1 MTGRIDWIRRGGESR
16 ARQDSHDR
24 QDGVARLR
32 PVQAVADRPSSP
44 DPPVPDGSTFDALFA
59 TNAAPILL
67 IDPERDGAIVD
78 VNPKAAEFY
87 GHSRERFRTLHVWD
101 INTLDRSVL
110 PVMREISSWS
120 GGHYPQRFRHR
131 MADGS
136 LRDVQV
142 YAGPIQL
149 QGRRLLLCIIHD
161 VTAVIEAEL
170 FNRLLLESVQ
180 DGVCGVDLLGNVT
193 FVNPA
198 AVQAFGYSHESELM
212 RGGIGRFLVPG
223 GTGAAAHP
231 VLQVAA
237 TGSPVRD
244 LECPLF
250 RQDGSPFPAR
260 ITASP
265 VRGRDGVVGVVVSFC
280 DLTEEKER
288 DARVTDLTNSLPG
301 AVFQAEIRPD
311 GRVLPTY
318 FSSAANTLVGLPPG
332 ADLTMPGVLAG
343 AMSRKQWIGVL
354 YGLRRAAREGVA
366 WDQEF
371 HVHPPEAGTDGAGG
385 ADPAPGRWLLGR
397 ARPRPR
403 PDGTVSINGVL
414 LDITE
419 RKRLEASLEQAA
431 LNDPLTGVWNR
442 RRFEQ
447 ALEEAAARA
456 LRYGRPFSLLLIDI
470 DHFKQFNDTHGH
482 ALGDRA
488 LQMVAGVLAGRSR
501 QVDCLARWGGE
512 EFSLLLP
519 ETDAVSAQALAS
531 DLRRAVAALSIADV
545 GPGDVG
551 PGGVTVSIGVGQ
563 ATPGES
569 IDALFRRVDAALYRA
584 KAAGRNQVHLA

>member
-1 MTGRIDWIRRGGESR
+1 MTGRIDWIRRGPQSR
-16 ARQDSHDR
+16 AQQESHAP
-24 QDGVARLR
+24 QAGSARLR
-32 PVQAVADRPSSP
+32 PVQAGPDRTPSP
-44 DPPVPDGSTFDALFA
+44 APPVTGDSTFDALFA

-120 GGHYPQRFRHR
+120 GGHYPQQFRHR

-142 YAGPIQL
+142 YAGPIHL
-149 QGRRLLLCIIHD
+149 QDRRLLLCIIHD

-180 DGVCGVDLLGNVT
+180 DGVCGIDLLGNVT

-212 RGGIGRFLVPG
+212 RGGIGRFLGPG
-223 GTGAAAHP
+223 GAAPHP
-231 VLQVAA
+231 VLRVAA
-237 TGSPVRD
+237 TGEPVRD

-250 RQDGSPFPAR
+250 RRDGSPFPAR

-301 AVFQAEIRPD
+301 AVFQAEVRPD

-332 ADLTMPGVLAG
+332 ADLTVPGMLAG

-354 YGLRRAAREGVA
+354 NGLRRAAREGVA

-371 HVHPPEAGTDGAGG
+371 HVHPPETEMDGAAGDAPG
-385 ADPAPGRWLLGR
+385 AGRWLLGR

-482 ALGDRA
+482 AIGDRA

-531 DLRRAVAALSIADV
+531 DLRRAVAALSIADLGPGSV
-545 GPGDVG
+545 GPVG
-551 PGGVTVSIGVGQ
+551 RGVTVSIGVGQ